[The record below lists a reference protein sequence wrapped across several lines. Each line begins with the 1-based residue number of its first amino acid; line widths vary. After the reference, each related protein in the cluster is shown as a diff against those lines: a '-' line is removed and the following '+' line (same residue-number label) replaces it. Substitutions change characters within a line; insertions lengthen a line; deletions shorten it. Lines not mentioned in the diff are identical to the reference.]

1 MVTEVSILVA
11 MLCGLAGRLMM
22 LGENGGGG
30 EDGDGEGGE
39 EEVVTEAWG
48 LVGCGLRMSLSGKHL
63 PSAYNTEFHS
73 QHRKKKKDGGSE
85 SHGAG

>member
-1 MVTEVSILVA
+1 
-11 MLCGLAGRLMM
+11 M

-39 EEVVTEAWG
+39 AGVVMVSVVMVAWG
-48 LVGCGLRMSLSGKHL
+48 LVGCGLRMSLSGEHL